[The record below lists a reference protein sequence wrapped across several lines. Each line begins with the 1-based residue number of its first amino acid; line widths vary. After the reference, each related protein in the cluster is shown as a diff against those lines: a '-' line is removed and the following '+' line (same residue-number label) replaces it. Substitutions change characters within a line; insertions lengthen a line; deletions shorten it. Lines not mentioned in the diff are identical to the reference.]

1 MKGKMTVNTKARDM
15 LLWRLAGGE
24 FSLTEA
30 FSRAYVWTG
39 DPDHG
44 AGRVMG
50 LLCEAVEM
58 GQNGHPVQANE
69 KVQSAAEEVV
79 MLRLLHPEHN
89 LLRLLESL
97 LRSVAE
103 SRDAGIL
110 IGWRQH
116 MASDSLR
123 DAILAA

>member
-1 MKGKMTVNTKARDM
+1 MKGTMTVNTKSRDL

-24 FSLTEA
+24 FSLTAA

-50 LLCEAVEM
+50 LLCEAVEL
-58 GQNGHPVQANE
+58 GQSGHTAQANE
-69 KVQSAAEEVV
+69 RVQSAAEEVV
-79 MLRLLHPEHN
+79 MLRLLHPEHRLLSLMED
-89 LLRLLESL
+89 LLR
-97 LRSVAE
+97 RTAE
-103 SRDAGIL
+103 TRDAGIL
-110 IGWRQH
+110 IGWRTA
-116 MASDSLR
+116 MASESLR